1 MNWEPVSGPPRLLPP
16 PPPGLIPVDGAGS
29 DSVAV
34 DGVADAP
41 GPRGGRPRGRS
52 WLLAVGLVGLIA
64 GGVGGFVGSRLGPS
78 STAGPNSPVV
88 MPSSEPLVVAPS
100 EREPLPETGPTMGEM
115 EIVEVIESVGPS
127 VVSITTDV
135 ETGGMFGSAAGSGV
149 IITSDGEILTN
160 AHVIEGARSI
170 RVRLA
175 GETEPIPA
183 TLVASDPS
191 NDLALLRIEAT
202 GLPAAVFAAADSP
215 RIGQEV
221 LAIGFALNLDGEA
234 TFTRGIISALDRT
247 ISTAF
252 GVLNRM
258 IQTDAAISSGNSGGP
273 LVNTS
278 GQIVGIN
285 TAVAR
290 GGGPSQASN
299 IGFAISV
306 GEVLRVV
313 DELRQMGGG
322 TRVEG
327 FLGVGLAD
335 RSDGGSGAVISGV
348 EPGTP
353 AARAGVEP
361 GDVVVMVDD
370 SVIDG
375 SLALIAAIR
384 DRGPGDT
391 VSIIVLRDGERVEVE
406 ANLEARPDS

>member
-1 MNWEPVSGPPRLLPP
+1 MNWEQVSGPPRLLPP
-16 PPPGLIPVDGAGS
+16 PPPGMNPVDITGAGGQP
-29 DSVAV
+29 DDAV
-34 DGVADAP
+34 TEP
-41 GPRGGRPRGRS
+41 GRRRSGS
-52 WLLAVGLVGLIA
+52 WLLALGLVGLIA
-64 GGVGGFVGSRLGPS
+64 GGVGGFVGGRVGSSPS
-78 STAGPNSPVV
+78 AAPAPATMA
-88 MPSSEPLVVAPS
+88 PSNEPLVVAPS
-100 EREPLPETGPTMGEM
+100 EREPLTEAAPTMGEM

-135 ETGGMFGSAAGSGV
+135 DSGGVIGNAAGSGV
-149 IITSDGEILTN
+149 IITSNGEILTN

-183 TLVASDPS
+183 TVVASDPS

-202 GLPAAVFAAADSP
+202 GLPTSVFAAADSP

-348 EPGTP
+348 EAGTP
-353 AARAGVEP
+353 AARAGLET
-361 GDVVVMVDD
+361 GDIVVMVDD
-370 SVIDG
+370 TVIDG

-384 DRGPGDT
+384 DRGPGDS
-391 VSIIVLRDGERVEVE
+391 VSIIVLRDGDRIEVE
-406 ANLEARPDS
+406 ADLTARPGN

>member
-1 MNWEPVSGPPRLLPP
+1 M
-16 PPPGLIPVDGAGS
+16 I
-29 DSVAV
+29 
-34 DGVADAP
+34 
-41 GPRGGRPRGRS
+41 
-52 WLLAVGLVGLIA
+52 
-64 GGVGGFVGSRLGPS
+64 VGSRLVPTSGGAAQPAMPPS
-78 STAGPNSPVV
+78 N
-88 MPSSEPLVVAPS
+88 EPLVVAPS
-100 EREPLPETGPTMGEM
+100 DRDPLPESAPTMGEVD
-115 EIVEVIESVGPS
+115 IVEVIEGVGPS

-135 ETGGMFGSAAGSGV
+135 DSGGMLGSAAGSGV

-175 GETEPIPA
+175 GETEPVPA
-183 TLVASDPS
+183 TLIASDPS
-191 NDLALLRIEAT
+191 NDLALLRIDAT
-202 GLPAAVFAAADSP
+202 GLPAAVFAAPDAP

-273 LVNTS
+273 LVNTA

-290 GGGPSQASN
+290 TGGPAQASN

-313 DELRQMGGG
+313 DELRRLGSG
-322 TRVEG
+322 TRIEG

-335 RSDGGSGAVISGV
+335 RSDGGSGAVVSGV
-348 EPGTP
+348 EQGTP
-353 AARAGVEP
+353 AARAGLNS
-361 GDVVVMVDD
+361 GDIVVMVDD
-370 SVIDG
+370 IVIDG

-384 DRGPGDT
+384 DRGPGDA
-391 VSIIVLRDGERVEVE
+391 VSIIVLRDGERLEVE
-406 ANLEARPDS
+406 TVLEARPDS